1 MLSIHKKIVTDEAMR
16 PVAVQIDYA
25 DWLEI
30 ERQLGLVSLGDKQ
43 ARIARM
49 QARAKRYI
57 PPGRC
62 LSDELIAERREEA
75 KLSESGFAR

>member
-1 MLSIHKKIVTDEAMR
+1 MLTIHKKILTDEAMR
-16 PVAVQIDYA
+16 PLAVQIDYA

-30 ERQLGLVSLGDKQ
+30 ERQLSLLSRDGKQ

-49 QARAKRYI
+49 QTRARRYI

-75 KLSESGFAR
+75 KHE